1 MKCNFY
7 KIWILW
13 SWWKLLMNLYKIP
26 LPPTLQDRV
35 KCKSLSLNIL
45 ERMLFPF
52 DSTCWF
58 GCWRSVFFLNS
69 YNFWI
74 FLFFLLF
81 YFNCVFFFLS
91 HFLSFL
97 SSFSHKYSY
106 FFFLFFVGPFLV
118 RSAQQRFAKFID
130 YAYTARYS
138 KLIPFTGINI

>member
-69 YNFWI
+69 YIFWI

-81 YFNCVFFFLS
+81 YFNCVFFFFKSL
-91 HFLSFL
+91 FIFFMLFFNINIRI
-97 SSFSHKYSY
+97 SFSY
-106 FFFLFFVGPFLV
+106 FLLDLSLFVLLSRGL
-118 RSAQQRFAKFID
+118 RSL
-130 YAYTARYS
+130 
-138 KLIPFTGINI
+138 LIMHILQDTVN